1 MAIRAELA
9 ERFSARELEFLA
21 LYARTGLVKASA
33 ERAGISRSSAYK
45 LISDPYAKQLIR
57 DIRQEIL
64 DDVIQMDEERYAFG
78 VELFERLRGLTF
90 RLFDHLEQYF
100 DSEEADVSTV
110 VRFYEAVTRALS
122 CVSSF
127 LEASTRDRIF
137 RELEE
142 KIREYEQIIQGHP
155 AFRVL
160 PKEGEGFEA

>member
-1 MAIRAELA
+1 MAVRAELA

-33 ERAGISRSSAYK
+33 ERAGIARSSAYK
-45 LISDPYAKQLIR
+45 LIADPYAKQLIR
-57 DIRQEIL
+57 EIRQEIL
-64 DDVIQMDEERYAFG
+64 DDVIRLDEERHAFG

-122 CVSSF
+122 CMSSF
-127 LEASTRDRIF
+127 LEASARDRIF

-142 KIREYEQIIQGHP
+142 KIREYEQLIQGNP
-155 AFRVL
+155 SFRVL
-160 PKEGEGFEA
+160 PPEGEGFEA